1 MFYLYI
7 TLINTYNKMN
17 YYNEFTSYKIEDDA
31 IRITKKHIY
40 NSLFSTN
47 NIVSD
52 ITSAVI
58 DKYDGEYTEDEIED
72 IQNNVA
78 SHIIKLLHHT
88 PHPDALVGSN
98 KSENTDDLP
107 F

>member
-1 MFYLYI
+1 
-7 TLINTYNKMN
+7 MN

-31 IRITKKHIY
+31 IRITKEYIY

-47 NIVSD
+47 NVVSD
-52 ITSAVI
+52 ITSEVI

-78 SHIIKLLHHT
+78 SHITKLLHHL
-88 PHPDALVGSN
+88 PSADSQVGN
-98 KSENTDDLP
+98 K
-107 F
+107 